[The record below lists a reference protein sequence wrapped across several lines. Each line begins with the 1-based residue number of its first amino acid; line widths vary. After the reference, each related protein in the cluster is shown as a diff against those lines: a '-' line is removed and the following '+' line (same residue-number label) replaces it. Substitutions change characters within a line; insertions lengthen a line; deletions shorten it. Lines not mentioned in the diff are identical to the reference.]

1 MPEVTFAMD
10 TKNSKNS
17 ISSDTAPEHSR
28 SLDNVLGFKITGGSE
43 FQMPITIFHV
53 SIFFISCNFFDHNQR
68 FVSI

>member
-10 TKNSKNS
+10 TKMPR
-17 ISSDTAPEHSR
+17 ISASLGNGPEQ

-53 SIFFISCNFFDHNQR
+53 SISLFSQ
-68 FVSI
+68 